1 MKIIRDLNLPATWQC
16 AITIGNFD
24 GVHKGHQAVIANVI
38 ATAKTKGLKAIAI
51 VFEPQPLE
59 FFQQSEAPARI
70 TNFRDK
76 MHYLAQTGLDGVV
89 VIQFC
94 KHFANLSPQE
104 FVENILV
111 DALNVKA
118 LLVGEDF
125 RFGKNRA
132 GNIALLREL
141 APQYEFD
148 LDKLPNIEFESARV
162 SSTQVRQ
169 ALESANFDLAASLL
183 GRRYQIQGHVL
194 HGDKRGQTIGFP
206 TANIALKRLV
216 SPLRGVYVV
225 KMHGLEKNYYG
236 VCNIGNRPTVD
247 GKTWLL
253 ETHVFDLNTDLYGK
267 TLTIEPMAKIRDE
280 KKFAGLAELKLQI
293 AEDVQAAK
301 IQVAE

>member
-38 ATAKTKGLKAIAI
+38 ATAKTKGLKAIAV

-162 SSTQVRQ
+162 SSTKF
-169 ALESANFDLAASLL
+169 A
-183 GRRYQIQGHVL
+183 
-194 HGDKRGQTIGFP
+194 
-206 TANIALKRLV
+206 KRL
-216 SPLRGVYVV
+216 S
-225 KMHGLEKNYYG
+225 
-236 VCNIGNRPTVD
+236 
-247 GKTWLL
+247 
-253 ETHVFDLNTDLYGK
+253 
-267 TLTIEPMAKIRDE
+267 
-280 KKFAGLAELKLQI
+280 LQI
-293 AEDVQAAK
+293 SIWLQAC
-301 IQVAE
+301 